1 MGNIESIDEQYKTWL
16 DKQQFETID
25 KNEMKKT
32 VIKELEFLHV
42 MSAEEYT
49 LYRKWQEINN
59 KYPLARMVP
68 KDTLGFFFGGKFIS
82 TEYPEVQ
89 AVKDNMW
96 MPESPDDYL
105 NLEPVVRQT
114 DKKTVKIWN
123 ILRTFTSTMLNNP
136 NIGRN
141 LRFII
146 EDGVTGKYLGVICIS
161 SDFLDLTPRDN
172 WIGWT
177 REIRTQKKMIGHTAI
192 GSTIV
197 PVQPLGFSYVGG
209 KLLALLTVCDVTE
222 KAWND
227 RYKQTLAGYTTTSLY
242 GGYSQYTGLK
252 YWKKM
257 GMSAGSIRF
266 EPSKDTVMMMRKWLM
281 RKEPRKYF
289 EWYHAKNP
297 QGLPYKRDHKQRSLS
312 YIYRQMKIPKNLIE
326 TNHQRGIY
334 FCKLYENTQEFLRME
349 TQDLGKRMVPTHASD
364 LTQLWKAKYAKKRV
378 ASLLKNDR
386 YSLETLF
393 YDDLI
398 GDEWENTKERY
409 ISQVGR

>member
-1 MGNIESIDEQYKTWL
+1 
-16 DKQQFETID
+16 
-25 KNEMKKT
+25 
-32 VIKELEFLHV
+32 
-42 MSAEEYT
+42 
-49 LYRKWQEINN
+49 
-59 KYPLARMVP
+59 MVP
-68 KDTLGFFFGGKFIS
+68 KDTVGFFFGGDFIS

-89 AVKDNMW
+89 AVKENMW
-96 MPESPDDYL
+96 MPETVGDYL
-105 NLEPVVRQT
+105 KLEPVVRQT

-146 EDGVTGKYLGVICIS
+146 EDNVTGKYLGVICLS

-197 PVQPLGFSYVGG
+197 PVQPLGFSFVGG

-266 EPSKDTVMMMRKWLM
+266 EPSKQVVMMMRKWLM
-281 RKEPRKYF
+281 NEEPRKYF
-289 EWYHAKNP
+289 EWYAAKNP

-312 YIYRQMKIPKNLIE
+312 YVYRQLKVPKNLIE

-334 FCKLYENTQEFLRME
+334 FCWLYENTKEFLRME
-349 TQDLGKRMVPTHASD
+349 TQDLGKRRVPGDPAE
-364 LTQLWKAKYAKKRV
+364 LTELWREKYAKKRV
-378 ASLLKNDR
+378 ASLLQSGR
-386 YSLETLF
+386 FSTESLF

-398 GDEWENTKERY
+398 GIEWQAAKEKY
-409 ISQVGR
+409 IEQVGR

>member
-1 MGNIESIDEQYKTWL
+1 M
-16 DKQQFETID
+16 
-25 KNEMKKT
+25 
-32 VIKELEFLHV
+32 
-42 MSAEEYT
+42 
-49 LYRKWQEINN
+49 
-59 KYPLARMVP
+59 
-68 KDTLGFFFGGKFIS
+68 GFFFGGNYIS
-82 TEYPEVQ
+82 TKNPEVQ

-105 NLEPVVRQT
+105 KLEPVVRQT

-146 EDGVTGKYLGVICIS
+146 EDGVTGKYLGVICLS

-197 PVQPLGFSYVGG
+197 PVQPLGFSFVGG
-209 KLLALLTVCDVTE
+209 KLLALLTVCDITE

-227 RYKQTLAGYTTTSLY
+227 RYKQILAGYTTTSLY

-266 EPSKDTVMMMRKWLM
+266 EPSKPTVMLMRKWLM
-281 RKEPRKYF
+281 NKEPRRYF
-289 EWYHAKNP
+289 EWYSAKNP

-312 YIYRQMKIPKNLIE
+312 WVYRQLKVPKNLIE

-334 FCKLYENTQEFLRME
+334 FCWLYENTKEFLRME
-349 TQDLGKRMVPTHASD
+349 TQDLGKRRVPSD
-364 LTQLWKAKYAKKRV
+364 PAELTQLWKDKYAKKRV

-409 ISQVGR
+409 IKQVGR